1 MYTPIAPPNEKKKN
15 KLPHFLIIRSF
26 CCVWTQF
33 RSFRFEPN
41 FENAT
46 NPTPSKSTKPPV
58 FPTRDLPMCFQIH
71 QVLLLLS
78 FRLLT
83 SVPKRIHGIN
93 STTIIRVCSCF
104 FSKEWLALTTL
115 WKKIQHID
123 ENIHTYLISTSGEKG
138 WTLSWLY
145 RVSVKKTASGRH
157 MSLVEP
163 IIDIIKIIQIT
174 LCANPSS
181 LIFSPFGLIKSIS
194 PRDS

>member
-1 MYTPIAPPNEKKKN
+1 MKLDWKLGVTRWFCFDDDAAVNRNMYLSFVPWHRTYALMWWILSWEFDFSMYVNIIINIHLYTHCSSQRKKKKK

-104 FSKEWLALTTL
+104 FRKNDWH
-115 WKKIQHID
+115 WRRF
-123 ENIHTYLISTSGEKG
+123 EKRYN
-138 WTLSWLY
+138 T
-145 RVSVKKTASGRH
+145 
-157 MSLVEP
+157 
-163 IIDIIKIIQIT
+163 
-174 LCANPSS
+174 
-181 LIFSPFGLIKSIS
+181 
-194 PRDS
+194 